1 MSGQNRLL
9 LHDISHKNSN
19 NVATETRSN
28 NIAFVE
34 RCLVIYKV
42 GVAHVQFILKP
53 NNSLCKL
60 LPCLD
65 SKMNEHLF
73 LLPLSFLHL

>member
-53 NNSLCKL
+53 NNSLY
-60 LPCLD
+60 

-73 LLPLSFLHL
+73 FLIPLSFLHL